1 MTVQIKRWE
10 PAEALLDAESERLF
24 LAAVA
29 EGGDLAE
36 LADAIEAVAKARGMR
51 VLAEELGVP
60 AKGLFDLLNPYDSA
74 LDHSALRQAAD
85 KLISGVNGRSDAA

>member
-1 MTVQIKRWE
+1 MTVQTKRWE

-74 LDHSALRQAAD
+74 LDQTALRQAAD
-85 KLISGVNGRSDAA
+85 KLISGVSGRSDAA